1 MTTTI
6 QKLDRVDTILS
17 EVLKEMADGDNG
29 IFYPRSIQGDLALAI
44 HHIRSSAC
52 DLDDFRTVMSDKSG
66 GKVDYD
72 LTRGFV

>member
-1 MTTTI
+1 
-6 QKLDRVDTILS
+6 
-17 EVLKEMADGDNG
+17 MADGDNG

-72 LTRGFV
+72 LTRGLV